1 LVAIKNGKTYRCA
14 SAYAI
19 KDATKNFYLIS
30 LVSCRCEAT
39 LPRAT
44 LIKLALDEVCS
55 PAGRPSITP
64 PIAAPWLSPK
74 LVKVSFL
81 PNVFKIYPIF

>member
-1 LVAIKNGKTYRCA
+1 LVVVKNGKTYRRP
-14 SAYAI
+14 SARAI

-30 LVSCRCEAT
+30 LISCRCEAT
-39 LPRAT
+39 LSRAT
-44 LIKLALDEVCS
+44 LIKLASIFS

-64 PIAAPWLSPK
+64 PIATPWLSPK
-74 LVKVSFL
+74 LVKVSLL